1 MAFQKRGQQDKSYIA
16 DSFADLMDLPPSSMG
31 STCWVIETAEKYM
44 ANSKGEWVL
53 QTLSTNGK
61 GAVIGGGVDL
71 SNYVTLDQMNETI
84 AHMQA
89 KDDAILEH
97 FTTQDQV
104 ILEKVNNLDEESTV
118 WNQLHEE

>member
-44 ANSKGEWVL
+44 ANSKGEWIL

-61 GAVIGGGVDL
+61 GTVIGGGVDL
-71 SNYVTLDQMNETI
+71 SNYVTIDQLNEVI
-84 AHMQA
+84 DHMST
-89 KDDAILEH
+89 KDEAIVAQSNAQDEAILK
-97 FTTQDQV
+97 
-104 ILEKVNNLDEESTV
+104 KVNELDEESTI